1 MIKANKAYLH
11 NCEGFMYEIDLV
23 EKINNHFETPKKG
36 MTLDGLA
43 SLEPRDF
50 FTESKKNPN
59 TGWFTPQE
67 VKKIIKLLGEFGY
80 SLNNMAYANKY
91 AYGQL
96 TSRSNVDWGDD
107 EVPTAPKEIEEAAEI
122 DYEITKDLEPEILS
136 N

>member
-11 NCEGFMYEIDLV
+11 NCEGFMYETELV

-50 FTESKKNPN
+50 FTESKKNP
-59 TGWFTPQE
+59 GGYWFTPQE
-67 VKKIIKLLGEFGY
+67 VKKIIKLLSEFGY
-80 SLNNMAYANKY
+80 TLQNMAYSNKY
-91 AYGQL
+91 RYGQL
-96 TSRSNVDWGDD
+96 VENTNVDWGD
-107 EVPTAPKEIEEAAEI
+107 EISVAPKEIENAAEKVFEDI
-122 DYEITKDLEPEILS
+122 KNFEPV

>member
-11 NCEGFMYEIDLV
+11 NCEGFMYERELV

-67 VKKIIKLLGEFGY
+67 VRRIIKLLGEFGY
-80 SLNNMAYANKY
+80 TLNNMAYTNKY

-96 TSRSNVDWGDD
+96 TSRSNVDWGD
-107 EVPTAPKEIEEAAEI
+107 EVPTAPKEIEEAAEKV
-122 DYEITKDLEPEILS
+122 YEDLKDFEPLTIK

>member
-67 VKKIIKLLGEFGY
+67 VRRIIKLLGEFGY
-80 SLNNMAYANKY
+80 TLNNMAYTNKY

-96 TSRSNVDWGDD
+96 TSRSNVDWGD
-107 EVPTAPKEIEEAAEI
+107 EVPTAPKEIEEAAEKV
-122 DYEITKDLEPEILS
+122 YEDLKDFEPLTIK

>member
-11 NCEGFMYEIDLV
+11 NCEGFMYETELV

-50 FTESKKNPN
+50 FTESKKNP
-59 TGWFTPQE
+59 GGYWFTPQE

-80 SLNNMAYANKY
+80 TLQNMAFTNKY

-107 EVPTAPKEIEEAAEI
+107 EVPTAPKEIEDAATKV
-122 DYEITKDLEPEILS
+122 YEDLKDFEPI
-136 N
+136 NQTQ

>member
-11 NCEGFMYEIDLV
+11 NCEGFMYETELV

-50 FTESKKNPN
+50 FMESKKNP
-59 TGWFTPQE
+59 GGYWFTPPE

-80 SLNNMAYANKY
+80 TLNNMAYTNKY

-122 DYEITKDLEPEILS
+122 DYEITKDLEPEIL
-136 N
+136 NN

>member
-80 SLNNMAYANKY
+80 TLNNMAYANKY

-107 EVPTAPKEIEEAAEI
+107 EIPTAPKEIEEEATKV
-122 DYEITKDLEPEILS
+122 YEDLKDFEPLTIK